1 MKFFP
6 DELHCVVDST
16 KVAKK
21 QKTTLKDID
30 WSKLTTLEKE
40 EQLQKQNVPGDDDAE
55 EVAEEYDEA
64 LD

>member
-1 MKFFP
+1 
-6 DELHCVVDST
+6 VVDST